1 MHFFLLQSKFKEDT
15 STTWPII
22 VDEDGVSLF
31 HFCFFCFVGMITL
44 YIAFFLFILLLTLV
58 IFRLRLGPFLLTFL

>member
-31 HFCFFCFVGMITL
+31 HFCFFFVGMITL
-44 YIAFFLFILLLTLV
+44 YIAFFLFILLLTIV